1 MVGRFAAI
9 GGADGK
15 NKAFKQ
21 RPFLVAH
28 KVSGQDGLH
37 SRYQLEA
44 RLSHRVKSLLS
55 TQHSLMRVY
64 EAMGDAAE
72 MASQHRKP

>member
-28 KVSGQDGLH
+28 KVSG
-37 SRYQLEA
+37 
-44 RLSHRVKSLLS
+44 K
-55 TQHSLMRVY
+55 
-64 EAMGDAAE
+64 
-72 MASQHRKP
+72 MASIADTSSKHA